1 MAKNRRTRRL
11 TPQMGVG
18 GTAESDCRFATA
30 VNHRADEPHGAAP
43 LPHRAR
49 AMLIQPGCVFEMSE
63 LDVAKEQIAYLKFW
77 LGVMVVTDISLSG
90 WLISNA
96 GSTSLRLL
104 VSCCLAVIAITTGIA
119 LLHRR
124 IERQIQALRGL

>member
-1 MAKNRRTRRL
+1 MAYIPVVEPDVNRERLSVGEHSQATRRASRQCRGSRPPRGIL
-11 TPQMGVG
+11 AQFVLCSCRAD
-18 GTAESDCRFATA
+18 AESE
-30 VNHRADEPHGAAP
+30 V
-43 LPHRAR
+43 
-49 AMLIQPGCVFEMSE
+49 SE

-77 LGVMVVTDISLSG
+77 LGVMVVTDISLFG

-96 GSTSLRLL
+96 TSTTLQLL
-104 VSCCLAVIAITTGIA
+104 VGGCLAVIAITAGIA